1 MSEKLNMLETK
12 MLLKEFNYLISDID
26 FKNEFAMKYSK
37 PFEVAIRQFL
47 RERPFIKELCRE
59 KFGSLLDPDPEPK
72 HNPDA
77 SGGSGES
84 PEPEPIEFSDETSL
98 VPFEGELIEDDDVL
112 ILEFDEVKMK
122 KLYREVA
129 QITHPDKVK
138 SNVLNSLYQR
148 ASDANKRQDMLG
160 IYSVCD
166 ELGIEFHV
174 SQREIDSIRGTLKKL
189 KGHQSTFE
197 RSHLWAWC
205 ENDYDEEKRKQI
217 IQHFLL
223 NHAPT
228 VKGLFAT

>member
-47 RERPFIKELCRE
+47 REKPFIKELCRE

-72 HNPDA
+72 HNPES
-77 SGGSGES
+77 SGDSGPTPES
-84 PEPEPIEFSDETSL
+84 EPTELSDETSL
-98 VPFEGELIEDDDVL
+98 VPFEGEIIEDDVL
-112 ILEFDEVKMK
+112 ILEFDESKMK

-138 SNVLNSLYQR
+138 SDALNSLYQR
-148 ASDANKRQDMLG
+148 ASDANKKQDMLG

-166 ELGIEFHV
+166 ELGIQFHV
-174 SQREIDSIRGTLKKL
+174 SQRDIDSIKSTIKRIKI
-189 KGHQSTFE
+189 HQLTFE

-205 ENDYDEEKRKQI
+205 ENDYDENKRKEI